1 MNFLLGFFFF
11 RGKLLVSG
19 RVYTRNL
26 PAFVGS
32 RKTITI
38 HFERNSKMSLNWVP
52 VFTGIDNCSKLK
64 HFQTSHRLIPL
75 QQSVGWQHWWR
86 SPKGVRTAVRIC
98 QATYWNFAAAIHQRL
113 CLWDIKRCK
122 KCNLHA
128 EEEHFWKID
137 TLHPIYLKSS
147 LQGLLAPWCHGL
159 GQAPDLRWGLS
170 NASKHLILT
179 KPCFYGREGSKMW
192 PLSCFSMIL
201 VAHLKII
208 STTRDI

>member
-1 MNFLLGFFFF
+1 
-11 RGKLLVSG
+11 
-19 RVYTRNL
+19 
-26 PAFVGS
+26 
-32 RKTITI
+32 
-38 HFERNSKMSLNWVP
+38 MSLNWVP
-52 VFTGIDNCSKLK
+52 VFAGIDNCSKLK

-98 QATYWNFAAAIHQRL
+98 QWTYWNFAAAIHQRL
-113 CLWDIKRCK
+113 CIWDIKGSK

-159 GQAPDLRWGLS
+159 GQAPDLRWDSPMPQSTWSVQSLAFMAVKGRRCD
-170 NASKHLILT
+170 
-179 KPCFYGREGSKMW
+179 PCLAFLWY
-192 PLSCFSMIL
+192 
-201 VAHLKII
+201 V
-208 STTRDI
+208 